1 MRTVTKANLTRVLAR
16 DLGCTRTTARQLV
29 DALFEALIDTIVR
42 GDRIEIR
49 GFGVWE
55 VKDTRARNARN
66 PRTGERVFLPAR
78 RKAAF
83 KPGRLIKE
91 ALSMPAKGKRQQ

>member
-1 MRTVTKANLTRVLAR
+1 MRTVTKADLARVLAR
-16 DLGCTRTTARQLV
+16 DSGCTRTLARQLV
-29 DALFEALIDTIVR
+29 DALFEAMTDTIIR

-55 VKDTRARNARN
+55 VKDTRARRARN
-66 PRTGERVFLPAR
+66 PRTGDAVEVPAR
-78 RKAAF
+78 RKVAF

-91 ALSMPAKGKRQQ
+91 ALSRPLKGKG